1 MTGAIYAQNHPWIF
15 SSLST
20 PILIIYF
27 NSILKTKLRQTVRF
41 HRILSIC
48 SSIIKNFVIFVLGRW
63 QIW

>member
-27 NSILKTKLRQTVRF
+27 NSILKTLLNYVKLQGFTGFYPFV
-41 HRILSIC
+41 HQLLKIL
-48 SSIIKNFVIFVLGRW
+48 
-63 QIW
+63 